1 MEQLK
6 KNEIFEA
13 EIEAYNSEG
22 SGVARILG
30 RAVFVPR
37 TIVGETWRI
46 VIVKVTA
53 SAVYGRALEP
63 VKISPERRAPECENY
78 LRCGGC
84 SLWHM
89 SYDEELRFK
98 KQRVNDALRHIGRQ
112 TVQAETIIGS
122 DEVTHY
128 RNKGIYA
135 VREQGGKACKGFLR
149 RAATSLCRWRAAL
162 YKVRSPTKPP
172 TPWCGF

>member
-6 KNEIFEA
+6 KNKIFEA

-30 RAVFVPR
+30 RAIFVPR

-98 KQRVNDALRHIGRQ
+98 KQRVNDALRHIGR
-112 TVQAETIIGS
+112 
-122 DEVTHY
+122 
-128 RNKGIYA
+128 
-135 VREQGGKACKGFLR
+135 
-149 RAATSLCRWRAAL
+149 
-162 YKVRSPTKPP
+162 
-172 TPWCGF
+172 

>member
-6 KNEIFEA
+6 KNEIFKA

-53 SAVYGRALEP
+53 SAA
-63 VKISPERRAPECENY
+63 
-78 LRCGGC
+78 
-84 SLWHM
+84 
-89 SYDEELRFK
+89 
-98 KQRVNDALRHIGRQ
+98 
-112 TVQAETIIGS
+112 
-122 DEVTHY
+122 
-128 RNKGIYA
+128 
-135 VREQGGKACKGFLR
+135 
-149 RAATSLCRWRAAL
+149 
-162 YKVRSPTKPP
+162 RSSR
-172 TPWCGF
+172 

>member
-13 EIEAYNSEG
+13 KIEAYNSEG

-63 VKISPERRAPECENY
+63 VKNFARAQ
-78 LRCGGC
+78 
-84 SLWHM
+84 SA
-89 SYDEELRFK
+89 
-98 KQRVNDALRHIGRQ
+98 RVRKLSALRRMQPVAH
-112 TVQAETIIGS
+112 E
-122 DEVTHY
+122 
-128 RNKGIYA
+128 
-135 VREQGGKACKGFLR
+135 L
-149 RAATSLCRWRAAL
+149 
-162 YKVRSPTKPP
+162 
-172 TPWCGF
+172 

>member
-13 EIEAYNSEG
+13 KIEAYNSEG

-63 VKISPERRAPECENY
+63 GEKFRPSAERPSAKIICAAADAA
-78 LRCGGC
+78 CG
-84 SLWHM
+84 
-89 SYDEELRFK
+89 
-98 KQRVNDALRHIGRQ
+98 
-112 TVQAETIIGS
+112 T
-122 DEVTHY
+122 
-128 RNKGIYA
+128 
-135 VREQGGKACKGFLR
+135 
-149 RAATSLCRWRAAL
+149 
-162 YKVRSPTKPP
+162 
-172 TPWCGF
+172 

>member
-13 EIEAYNSEG
+13 KIEAYNSEG

-53 SAVYGRALEP
+53 SAVYGRA
-63 VKISPERRAPECENY
+63 
-78 LRCGGC
+78 
-84 SLWHM
+84 
-89 SYDEELRFK
+89 
-98 KQRVNDALRHIGRQ
+98 RVRKLSALRRMQPVAH
-112 TVQAETIIGS
+112 E
-122 DEVTHY
+122 
-128 RNKGIYA
+128 
-135 VREQGGKACKGFLR
+135 L
-149 RAATSLCRWRAAL
+149 
-162 YKVRSPTKPP
+162 
-172 TPWCGF
+172 

>member
-13 EIEAYNSEG
+13 KIEAYNSEG

-53 SAVYGRALEP
+53 SADY
-63 VKISPERRAPECENY
+63 S
-78 LRCGGC
+78 
-84 SLWHM
+84 
-89 SYDEELRFK
+89 
-98 KQRVNDALRHIGRQ
+98 
-112 TVQAETIIGS
+112 AEFI
-122 DEVTHY
+122 
-128 RNKGIYA
+128 A
-135 VREQGGKACKGFLR
+135 
-149 RAATSLCRWRAAL
+149 
-162 YKVRSPTKPP
+162 
-172 TPWCGF
+172 

>member
-13 EIEAYNSEG
+13 KIEAYNSEG

-53 SAVYGRALEP
+53 SAVYGRCLLYT
-63 VKISPERRAPECENY
+63 SLHSLLQERR
-78 LRCGGC
+78 
-84 SLWHM
+84 
-89 SYDEELRFK
+89 
-98 KQRVNDALRHIGRQ
+98 I
-112 TVQAETIIGS
+112 
-122 DEVTHY
+122 
-128 RNKGIYA
+128 
-135 VREQGGKACKGFLR
+135 FL
-149 RAATSLCRWRAAL
+149 
-162 YKVRSPTKPP
+162 
-172 TPWCGF
+172 

>member
-6 KNEIFEA
+6 KNEIFKA

-53 SAVYGRALEP
+53 SAVYGRALAGENFA
-63 VKISPERRAPECENY
+63 RAQSAGMRK
-78 LRCGGC
+78 L
-84 SLWHM
+84 S
-89 SYDEELRFK
+89 S
-98 KQRVNDALRHIGRQ
+98 
-112 TVQAETIIGS
+112 
-122 DEVTHY
+122 
-128 RNKGIYA
+128 
-135 VREQGGKACKGFLR
+135 LR
-149 RAATSLCRWRAAL
+149 RMQPVAHEL
-162 YKVRSPTKPP
+162 
-172 TPWCGF
+172 

>member
-13 EIEAYNSEG
+13 KIEAYNSEG

-63 VKISPERRAPECENY
+63 VKISPSAERRVRK
-78 LRCGGC
+78 L
-84 SLWHM
+84 S
-89 SYDEELRFK
+89 
-98 KQRVNDALRHIGRQ
+98 ALRRMQPVAH
-112 TVQAETIIGS
+112 E
-122 DEVTHY
+122 
-128 RNKGIYA
+128 
-135 VREQGGKACKGFLR
+135 L
-149 RAATSLCRWRAAL
+149 
-162 YKVRSPTKPP
+162 
-172 TPWCGF
+172 